1 MEEEKEIILTADE
14 ALKYIQN
21 NVLIHDTLELS
32 YNKIYA
38 PGKVL
43 DVGMEEEF
51 GEEFLQLTLGL
62 NGEMVTDTVRV
73 NMHAIKDE
81 LLELRHT
88 QGDITTVVVVED

>member
-1 MEEEKEIILTADE
+1 MEEKEIILTADE
-14 ALKYIQN
+14 AINYIQA
-21 NVLIHDTLELS
+21 NVEKHDTLEVS

-43 DVGMEEEF
+43 DVSIEEEY
-51 GEEFLQLTLGL
+51 GEEFLQLTLRL
-62 NGEMVTDTVRV
+62 NGDLITDTVRV